1 MAAFT
6 IALLQLLPEG
16 TEEKNREKGLLWCRK
31 AKAMGADLALFPEM
45 WSCGYD
51 LSGDAEAITQRAIP
65 RDSAFLRAFQTAYGM
80 SPRAWK

>member
-51 LSGDAEAITQRAIP
+51 VSSRPATD
-65 RDSAFLRAFQTAYGM
+65 F
-80 SPRAWK
+80 

>member
-31 AKAMGADLALFPEM
+31 AKAMGADLALFPAATT
-45 WSCGYD
+45 S
-51 LSGDAEAITQRAIP
+51 P
-65 RDSAFLRAFQTAYGM
+65 GM
-80 SPRAWK
+80 LKP